1 MADPGTRFLGRGK
14 PGRREQPAHESL
26 SSRVTLAEVPLTGL
40 PSFSSHGRIPSRR
53 IATMTTIQLTLP
65 DDLAKKATEAGL
77 LSAEA
82 VQEMLREKLLRRA
95 GESLREIRSRMPSEE
110 LTPEIEQ
117 EVVEAVQAYRAERRA
132 RRVG

>member
-1 MADPGTRFLGRGK
+1 
-14 PGRREQPAHESL
+14 
-26 SSRVTLAEVPLTGL
+26 
-40 PSFSSHGRIPSRR
+40 
-53 IATMTTIQLTLP
+53 MTTIQLTLP
-65 DDLAKKATEAGL
+65 DDLAQKATEAGL

-82 VQEMLREKLLRRA
+82 VLREKLLRRA

-132 RRVG
+132 RRLG

>member
-1 MADPGTRFLGRGK
+1 MCAANMLKPWPNTIAADHNHDNDSTDSP
-14 PGRREQPAHESL
+14 RRPC
-26 SSRVTLAEVPLTGL
+26 
-40 PSFSSHGRIPSRR
+40 
-53 IATMTTIQLTLP
+53 
-65 DDLAKKATEAGL
+65 TEGDGG
-77 LSAEA
+77 
-82 VQEMLREKLLRRA
+82 REKLLRRA

>member
-1 MADPGTRFLGRGK
+1 MGSTGMLI
-14 PGRREQPAHESL
+14 
-26 SSRVTLAEVPLTGL
+26 PL
-40 PSFSSHGRIPSRR
+40 IPVER
-53 IATMTTIQLTLP
+53 IAAHLTMTTIQLTLP

-82 VQEMLREKLLRRA
+82 IQKMLREQLLRRV
-95 GESLREIRSRMPSEE
+95 GESLQAIRRRMPNEE

-117 EVVEAVQAYRAERRA
+117 EIVEAVQAYRAERRA

>member
-1 MADPGTRFLGRGK
+1 MAK
-14 PGRREQPAHESL
+14 
-26 SSRVTLAEVPLTGL
+26 
-40 PSFSSHGRIPSRR
+40 
-53 IATMTTIQLTLP
+53 IQLTLP
-65 DDLAKKATEAGL
+65 DDLAQKATEAGL